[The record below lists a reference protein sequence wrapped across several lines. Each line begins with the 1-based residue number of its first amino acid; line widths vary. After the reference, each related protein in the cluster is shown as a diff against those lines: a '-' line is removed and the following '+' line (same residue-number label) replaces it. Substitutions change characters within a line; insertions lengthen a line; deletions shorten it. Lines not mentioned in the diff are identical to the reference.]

1 MSAEKR
7 SISAPA
13 VLFAKADAR
22 KEQLGYSTFSDYIQA
37 LLRADTLGGGDH
49 LRESAPASSTLS
61 QAEVAAIAVARQ
73 EAASYKRKKPSK

>member
-13 VLFAKADAR
+13 ALFTKADAR

-37 LLRADTLGGGDH
+37 LLHADTLNGGDH
-49 LRESAPASSTLS
+49 LRESAPTPDTPHTPPVPPH
-61 QAEVAAIAVARQ
+61 QTDT
-73 EAASYKRKKPSK
+73 SYHKRKRKKP